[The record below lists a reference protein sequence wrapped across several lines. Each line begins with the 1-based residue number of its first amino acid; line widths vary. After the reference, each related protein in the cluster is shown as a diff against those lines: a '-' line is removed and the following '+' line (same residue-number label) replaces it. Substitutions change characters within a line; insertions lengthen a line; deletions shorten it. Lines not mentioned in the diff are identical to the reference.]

1 MAEYHFVQMDRNP
14 FDYQGVIAAIFVL
27 MVAEIFAIGLR
38 MKEEQDLTV

>member
-1 MAEYHFVQMDRNP
+1 M
-14 FDYQGVIAAIFVL
+14 IAAIFVL